1 MDFTAYKSENSDIHH
16 IFPRD
21 YCEKMNYP
29 KSKWNSVVNKTPI
42 SYSTNREIGGAAPSR
57 YLSKI
62 EAKGQVTTSVLNGYL
77 EPHWLDVDCCRNDN
91 FDKFIIERA
100 KNLLSAI
107 EKATGKAIS
116 GKDSDEV
123 INSFGDKLI

>member
-1 MDFTAYKSENSDIHH
+1 M
-16 IFPRD
+16 
-21 YCEKMNYP
+21 
-29 KSKWNSVVNKTPI
+29 
-42 SYSTNREIGGAAPSR
+42 
-57 YLSKI
+57 
-62 EAKGQVTTSVLNGYL
+62 LNGYL
-77 EPHWLDVDCCRNDN
+77 ESHWLDVDCCRNDN